1 MDRSIYQFLG
11 ADTMEKEHV
20 KSLRQWFVWMIIIF
34 ILPMILLVLAYFL
47 LITPKEAVIVN
58 EVGEPLT
65 VGECWEQDELFSLT
79 VTDISKIDWDS
90 AGLDKYLA
98 EKNAKD
104 VYQAQREAGYHIYD
118 IGFTCTN
125 HNYTGYTD
133 RFERGKPYKE
143 GLSFGIGIE
152 GEVNLQKEIQR
163 ITRWPLPIAPIKPG
177 QTAEDNHIIVLVSPQ
192 IEELTVSFTVRQ
204 EDKTEKLADTAPD
217 HVYQKLYQCRL
228 PD

>member
-34 ILPMILLVLAYFL
+34 ILPILLVLAYFL
-47 LITPKEAVIVN
+47 FITPKEAVIVN

-65 VGECWEQDELFSLT
+65 VGACWEQNELFLLT
-79 VTDISKIDWDS
+79 VTDVNKIDWDS
-90 AGLDKYLA
+90 AGLDQYLA

-104 VYQAQREAGYHIYD
+104 VYQAQREAGYGIYD

-125 HNYTGYTD
+125 HSYPGYTD

-143 GLSFGIGIE
+143 GLQFGIRIE
-152 GEVNLQKEIQR
+152 GELNHKKEIQR
-163 ITRWPLPIAPIKPG
+163 ITQWPLPIVPIKPG
-177 QTAEDNHIIVLVSPQ
+177 QTAEDNHIIVLAGPE
-192 IEELTVSFTVRQ
+192 IEEFTVSFTVRQ
-204 EDKTEKLADTAPD
+204 EDRAEKLADTDPD
-217 HVYQKLYQCRL
+217 HVYQKLYRCQL
-228 PD
+228 PE